1 MSRKEVLYESKP
13 REVIQ
18 NIHRLPGRAC
28 RKGGVRKC
36 WKSSNPSF
44 TAKEWMGL
52 FVKGV
57 QWNLQQV
64 KSFKNRK
71 STSKSDPD
79 ICCDGESSE
88 QFHIWVCTHT
98 GEDYDMDT
106 NTDSSE
112 SDGRSD
118 NKGGHLLQGYSQYI
132 LYYII
137 LYWFADIFLRFIIC
151 RYTYAD
157 T

>member
-18 NIHRLPGRAC
+18 NIHRLPGRGC
-28 RKGGVRKC
+28 RKGEVRKC

-71 STSKSDPD
+71 STSRFDPD
-79 ICCDGESSE
+79 IPCDGESS
-88 QFHIWVCTHT
+88 
-98 GEDYDMDT
+98 D
-106 NTDSSE
+106 
-112 SDGRSD
+112 
-118 NKGGHLLQGYSQYI
+118 
-132 LYYII
+132 
-137 LYWFADIFLRFIIC
+137 
-151 RYTYAD
+151 
-157 T
+157 